1 MGVNLSDH
9 KVTSPTA
16 PGHGIYEQ
24 DHCPDLLQAHGTHT
38 TYGQPM
44 FLNALGL
51 PEYQGMLISVE
62 LHPM

>member
-1 MGVNLSDH
+1 M
-9 KVTSPTA
+9 TSPTA

-24 DHCPDLLQAHGTHT
+24 DHSPNLLQAYGSHT

-51 PEYQGMLISVE
+51 PEYQVILSSVE